1 MTVLKTTVGMFIIL
15 TSLNAY
21 SQASSTERSSASANA
36 TVASQADM
44 APSDAKATKKAE
56 KNTNRALQN
65 DVRRALSRTKGLNM
79 ADVTVQARGG
89 EVVLRGSMQSQP
101 QADQAVEVAKGVKG
115 VTSVRNQIKIL
126 STMGS

>member
-21 SQASSTERSSASANA
+21 SQASSTERSSGPATA
-36 TVASQADM
+36 TVASQTDM

-79 ADVTVQARGG
+79 ADVTVQARDG